1 MPSIRF
7 RVQVPASPEQVF
19 EHVTSFPAAGPPSR
33 RTLEGKYGR
42 LVGQDGQD
50 YTFLDNSDENVR
62 WRCTFDPPRHCAMR
76 SPESTWA
83 DRLDWFEPSGDGTI
97 WTVAWETKTR
107 GIRSLIQ
114 WLIFQKTGK
123 RQTYDQVV
131 APVLR
136 RFAPT
141 PGTVVPPNT
150 IETGV
155 EATAETP
162 AETPPSA
169 ATTEPDEP
177 TPEPETPDT
186 PEGPERPRRSRSR
199 VRRRRRPG

>member
-7 RVQVPASPEQVF
+7 RVQVPASPDQVF
-19 EHVTSFPAAGPPSR
+19 EHVTRFPAAGPPSR

-62 WRCTFDPPRHCAMR
+62 WRCTFDPPRHCSMR
-76 SPESTWA
+76 APESTWA
-83 DRLDWFEPSGDGTI
+83 DRSDWFEPSGDGTL
-97 WTVAWETKTR
+97 WTVAWDTKTR

-136 RFAPT
+136 HFAPT
-141 PGTVVPPNT
+141 PGTAAPPDT

-155 EATAETP
+155 EATAEAP
-162 AETPPSA
+162 
-169 ATTEPDEP
+169 
-177 TPEPETPDT
+177 PETPAPDESPAM
-186 PEGPERPRRSRSR
+186 PETQDRPASPERPRRPRGH
-199 VRRRRRPG
+199 VRRRRRP

>member
-1 MPSIRF
+1 MPAIRF
-7 RVQVPASPEQVF
+7 RVQVPASPERVF
-19 EHVTSFPAAGPPSR
+19 EHVTGFPASGAPSR
-33 RTLEGKYGR
+33 RTLESKYGT

-50 YTFLDNSDENVR
+50 YTFLDASDEDVR

-76 SPESTWA
+76 SLESTWA

-123 RQTYDQVV
+123 RQTYDQIV

-136 RFAPT
+136 HFAPT
-141 PGTVVPPNT
+141 PATDAPPATIDTVV
-150 IETGV
+150 ETTV
-155 EATAETP
+155 EAP
-162 AETPPSA
+162 AETPPLTA
-169 ATTEPDEP
+169 NAEPDEP
-177 TPEPETPDT
+177 TAEPEGQEP
-186 PEGPERPRRSRSR
+186 PESPERPRRPRSR
-199 VRRRRRPG
+199 VRRRRRPD